1 MALIRL
7 GRQSKLVNELIRPG
21 PPPALSVRK
30 FVSDRNDDFCRNSNS
45 PFDRSV
51 KILSFAEKF
60 KSSIGMTDLEKS
72 IKHFLKTSVSTELGE
87 TKDVMLIYLGH
98 DKIFFLVMTNQ
109 L

>member
-21 PPPALSVRK
+21 PPPALSV
-30 FVSDRNDDFCRNSNS
+30 RNDDFCRNSNS

>member
-7 GRQSKLVNELIRPG
+7 GRQSKLVNEPIRPG
-21 PPPALSVRK
+21 PPPALPVL
-30 FVSDRNDDFCRNSNS
+30 NHDFCRNSNL

-60 KSSIGMTDLEKS
+60 NSSIGITDLEKS